1 MSAADRKETSPPA
14 YRDLPVVRDAPK
26 GSSWGLWGPG
36 DVFGCLN
43 LLGPRGVAEGLA
55 TVERGEVFNL
65 NLELELP
72 SPPLF
77 SRSSFR
83 HVVHDMGI
91 GHDDELVDWNTQ
103 SSSQWDGF
111 RHLKHPAWGFYNGV
125 ADEDHGIHHW
135 ARRGI
140 AGRGVLADVGRW
152 RASEGRPIDPGTPDQ
167 ISVEDLHATLEA
179 QGSEVRT
186 GDILLIRTGW
196 VSWYRA
202 LDAEGR
208 AEVATEALKSSCGLT
223 RGRAT
228 AEALWNLHVAAVA
241 ADNPALEST
250 PFGSWDPDHMATW
263 KDDPEGAADTML
275 HFSLLALLGLPI
287 GELFDLDALA
297 ADCAN
302 DGRYGFLLTSA
313 PLNLAAG
320 VATPPNALA
329 IK

>member
-1 MSAADRKETSPPA
+1 MRARESRTASVPE
-14 YRDLPVVRDAPK
+14 YRELPVVPDAPK
-26 GSSWGLWGPG
+26 GSSWGLWGPD

-43 LLGPRGVAEGLA
+43 LLGPQSVSDGIASVQDSR
-55 TVERGEVFNL
+55 VFNV

-83 HVVHDMGI
+83 HVVHDVGI

-140 AGRGVLADVGRW
+140 AGRGVLADVERW
-152 RASEGRPIDPGTPDQ
+152 RASAGRPIDAGTPDE
-167 ISVEDLHATLEA
+167 ISVEDLRSTLEA
-179 QGSEVRT
+179 QSTEVRT
-186 GDILLIRTGW
+186 GDLLLIRTGW
-196 VSWYRA
+196 VSWYRT
-202 LDAEGR
+202 LDVAGR
-208 AEVATEALKSSCGLT
+208 AEVATTSLRSSCGLT
-223 RGRAT
+223 KGRST
-228 AEALWNLHVAAVA
+228 AKALWNLHIAAVA
-241 ADNPALEST
+241 ADNPALEAT

-263 KDDPEGAADTML
+263 RDDPEAAADTML

-297 ADCAN
+297 EDCAA
-302 DGRYGFLLTSA
+302 DGRYTFLLTSA